1 MDYNKAKI
9 RKTWGVWAQSWLIA
23 HGCLLE
29 LISQK
34 KRWSDD
40 RLWLKEQNQSSL
52 PHWGEAARLPRL
64 AFPANSPQPHDIT
77 SGCSEFNS
85 ALLCQSWQLLCSA
98 RLKFEMY
105 LIRQPAHGSQLRAH
119 MLPLAPGPARLAGSS
134 SRSTESEW
142 KLRGRRRAWPGLTRG
157 KDLNAAV
164 PGCCWQLSALSSY
177 ERLDGSRGWLGAGRL
192 VHRWCKVFRV

>member
-52 PHWGEAARLPRL
+52 PHSDKAARLPQPSLPTALSPMTSRQAAQNSIPPCSVNHDSSSARQDWNLKCILSGSQSSHAPSRSRPSPAGRQQFKVNWEWVETEREAPGL
-64 AFPANSPQPHDIT
+64 AWAHTRKRSQRR
-77 SGCSEFNS
+77 
-85 ALLCQSWQLLCSA
+85 SA
-98 RLKFEMY
+98 RL
-105 LIRQPAHGSQLRAH
+105 L
-119 MLPLAPGPARLAGSS
+119 LA
-134 SRSTESEW
+134 
-142 KLRGRRRAWPGLTRG
+142 
-157 KDLNAAV
+157 
-164 PGCCWQLSALSSY
+164 ALSS
-177 ERLDGSRGWLGAGRL
+177 RL
-192 VHRWCKVFRV
+192 VWETWWESWLAGCGAPGAQMM

>member
-52 PHWGEAARLPRL
+52 PHSDKAARLPQPP
-64 AFPANSPQPHDIT
+64 AFSANSPQPHDIT

-105 LIRQPAHGSQLRAH
+105 LIRQPELTCSISVPAQPGWPAAVQGQLRVSGNWEGGAG
-119 MLPLAPGPARLAGSS
+119 PGLGSHEEKISTPQCPAAAGSS
-134 SRSTESEW
+134 
-142 KLRGRRRAWPGLTRG
+142 
-157 KDLNAAV
+157 
-164 PGCCWQLSALSSY
+164 QLSALGSY